1 MLRRVGTVLV
11 LGLISGLLYLLDL
24 TYPAPNLNALFLTA
38 VSMLVLYVLFKVLI
52 QELVSRRIGQSK
64 TRYVFRK
71 ANSVLYLGATAVVV
85 ARIWVQDPQA
95 LVVAYGIVGAGIAVS
110 LQDFFENF
118 VGGIVLFVTGNYQVG
133 DRIEVDGTTGD
144 VIDIG
149 LMYTRVMEI
158 QGWVNGDQ
166 PTGRIVNVPN
176 GVILGSQT
184 INATKDNTFLWE
196 ELSVPITYD
205 SDWERA
211 RELMQ
216 EIIQEAT
223 AEMTGRAEDE
233 MEEIRKKYLLSTT
246 QTDTRVFMELTDNWV
261 QFHARFIVDARK
273 RRRMHNQVSEKLLRA
288 FEDEDGITIASETVA
303 IEKVP
308 DIRMGRD

>member
-1 MLRRVGTVLV
+1 MLRRIGTVLV
-11 LGLISGLLYLLDL
+11 FGLVSGILYLLDL
-24 TYPAPNLNALFLTA
+24 TYPDPNVHALFLTG
-38 VSMLVLYVLFKVLI
+38 VSLLILYVLFKILI

-71 ANSVLYLGATAVVV
+71 ANSVLYLGACTLVV

-110 LQDFFENF
+110 LQDFFKNF

-133 DRIEVDGTTGD
+133 DRIEVDGTAGD

-149 LMYTRVMEI
+149 IMYTRVMEI

-166 PTGRIVNVPN
+166 PTGRIVDIPN
-176 GVILGSQT
+176 GVVLGSQT
-184 INATKDNTFLWE
+184 INATKDNSFLWE
-196 ELSVPITYD
+196 ELTVPITYD

-216 EIIQEAT
+216 SIIEET
-223 AEMTGRAEDE
+223 TTEMTERAES
-233 MEEIRKKYLLSTT
+233 EIESIRRKYVLSRGSTE
-246 QTDTRVFMELTDNWV
+246 TRIFMELTDNWINL
-261 QFHARFIVDARK
+261 HSRFIVDATK
-273 RRRMHNQVSEKLLRA
+273 RRAMHNEISERLLKA
-288 FEDEDGITIASETVA
+288 FEEEEEVTVASETIA
-303 IEKVP
+303 IEKFP
-308 DIRMGRD
+308 DVGLGGE

>member
-11 LGLISGLLYLLDL
+11 LGLISGLLYLIDL
-24 TYPAPNLNALFLTA
+24 TYPDPNVHALFLTG
-38 VSMLVLYVLFKVLI
+38 VSMLVLYVLFKVI
-52 QELVSRRIGQSK
+52 VQEIVSRRIGQSK

-71 ANSVLYLGATAVVV
+71 ANSVLYLGASAVVV

-110 LQDFFENF
+110 LQDFFRNF

-149 LMYTRVMEI
+149 IMYTRVMEI

-176 GVILGSQT
+176 GVVLGSQT

-196 ELSVPITYD
+196 ELSIPITYD

-211 RELMQ
+211 REVMQ
-216 EIIQEAT
+216 DTIEEAT
-223 AEMTGRAEDE
+223 AEMTERAEN
-233 MEEIRKKYLLSTT
+233 EIADIRRRYFLATGET
-246 QTDTRVFMELTDNWV
+246 ETRIFMELTDNWINL
-261 QFHARFIVDARK
+261 HARFIVDAT
-273 RRRMHNQVSEKLLRA
+273 RRRAKHNDISEKILKA
-288 FEDEDGITIASETVA
+288 FEEADNITVASETMA
-303 IEKVP
+303 LEKIP
-308 DIRMGRD
+308 DIRMEKE